1 MEARKNVNNTNRF
14 LVTEYCKGGSLKDGI
29 VTRSK
34 VLRKDMKCS
43 TTIATWMERLGW
55 ALDIA
60 SALSYLKKHELYHGR
75 FFVYLFS
82 PIVIFF
88 SPTFETVFE
97 YDFFWRVCFSYI
109 SLT

>member
-29 VTRSK
+29 ATRSK
-34 VLRKDMKCS
+34 FLRKDMRCS
-43 TTIATWMERLGW
+43 TTIATWIERLGW

-75 FFVYLFS
+75 FFVFELVLVLSNRNLFLS
-82 PIVIFF
+82 NIRDGV
-88 SPTFETVFE
+88 
-97 YDFFWRVCFSYI
+97 RV
-109 SLT
+109 